1 MAPNK
6 IKDSEKM
13 AYTINPAVFGS
24 MFAVPSQ
31 VVDNNI
37 KLASASQL
45 KTLLWVFRHA
55 SETIDP
61 AVISKEI
68 NYAESDV
75 CDALTVLCEWGVL
88 NSDSAPV
95 VKMPLPEAPTVST
108 SEPKKELPELAPVK
122 PTYEQVAA
130 RCSESP
136 EIAHMFSDIEQL
148 LGKTLGYDSQ
158 CIFIM
163 MHDQYGL
170 PVEVIYMLVDH
181 CVSIGKGNLAY
192 IAKVGKTWGE
202 KEIDTI
208 EKADEQIKLL
218 TSCISL
224 WKEFA
229 TMAGIP
235 NPRPTASQTAYL
247 KTWSSEMKYNAD
259 MIYLAYEETLD
270 HSGKI
275 SFAYMNKVL
284 ANWHQKGLRTPAD
297 VEKDKQEYREKTQKK
312 KDKNTS
318 YDMAE
323 FNRRADSLPVYR
335 KGV

>member
-1 MAPNK
+1 
-6 IKDSEKM
+6 M

-55 SETIDP
+55 SEPIDP
-61 AVISKEI
+61 ARISKEI

-88 NSDSAPV
+88 NSDSTPV
-95 VKMPLPEAPTVST
+95 VKMPLPEAPATTVA
-108 SEPKKELPELAPVK
+108 EVKKELPDLVPVK
-122 PTYEQVAA
+122 PTYEQVIA
-130 RCSESP
+130 RCAESSEISN
-136 EIAHMFSDIEQL
+136 MFSDIEQL

-158 CIFIM
+158 SIFIM

-170 PVEVIYMLVDH
+170 PVEVIYMLVSH
-181 CVSIGKGNLAY
+181 CVSVGKGNLSY
-192 IAKVGKTWGE
+192 ISKVGKTWGE
-202 KEIDTI
+202 MEIDTI
-208 EKADEQIKLL
+208 EKADEQIRILN
-218 TSCISL
+218 SCQSL

-229 TMAGIP
+229 TLAGIA
-235 NPRPTASQTAYL
+235 NPKPTSAQSAYL
-247 KTWSSEMKYNAD
+247 RTWSVEMKFNLE

-284 ANWHQKGLRTPAD
+284 ANWHSKGLKTPAD
-297 VEKDKQEYREKTQKK
+297 VENDKQAFRDKKQKK
-312 KDKNTS
+312 KETETS
-318 YDMAE
+318 YDMTE
-323 FNRRADSLPVYR
+323 FNRRADSLPVYK

>member
-1 MAPNK
+1 
-6 IKDSEKM
+6 M

-55 SETIDP
+55 SDSIDP

-68 NYAESDV
+68 NYAVSDV
-75 CDALTVLCEWGVL
+75 CDALTVLCEWGVI

-95 VKMPLPEAPTVST
+95 VRMPSPETPVPSA
-108 SEPKKELPELAPVK
+108 EEKKELPELTPVK
-122 PTYEQVAA
+122 PTNEQIIA
-130 RCSESP
+130 RCKENP
-136 EIAHMFSDIEQL
+136 EIRHMFSDIAKL
-148 LGKTLGYDSQ
+148 LGRTIGYDSE
-158 CIFIM
+158 CILLM

-181 CVSIGKGNLAY
+181 CVSIGKGNLSY

-202 KEIDTI
+202 NEIDTI
-208 EKADEQIKLL
+208 EKADEQIKILN
-218 TSCISL
+218 SCISL
-224 WKEFA
+224 WKKFA
-229 TMAGIP
+229 QMAGIQ
-235 NPRPTASQTAYL
+235 NPRPTSSQSAYL
-247 KTWSSEMKYNAD
+247 RTWSVDMKFSIEM
-259 MIYLAYEETLD
+259 IFLAYEEMMD

-284 ANWHQKGLRTPAD
+284 ANWHQKGLKTPDD
-297 VEKDKQEYREKTQKK
+297 VEKDKQNFRDSKK
-312 KDKNTS
+312 KKTDSDTATS
-318 YDMAE
+318 YDMSE
-323 FNRRADSLPVYR
+323 FNRRADSLPVYN
-335 KGV
+335 KKKKEV

>member
-1 MAPNK
+1 
-6 IKDSEKM
+6 M

-24 MFAVPSQ
+24 VFAVPSQ

-45 KTLLWVFRHA
+45 KTLLWIFRHA
-55 SETIDP
+55 SEPIDP

-68 NYAESDV
+68 GYVESDV

-88 NSDSAPV
+88 SSDGKA
-95 VKMPLPEAPTVST
+95 VKLMPAPEAPSPVVA
-108 SEPKKELPELAPVK
+108 EVKKELPELAPVK
-122 PTYEQVAA
+122 PTYEQVVA
-130 RCSESP
+130 RCQESP
-136 EIAHMFSDIEQL
+136 EIAHMFTDIEGL
-148 LGKTLGYDSQ
+148 LGKTLGYDSE
-158 CIFIM
+158 CILLM

-170 PVEVIYMLVDH
+170 PVEVIYMLVSH

-208 EKADEQIKLL
+208 EKADEQIMLL
-218 TSCISL
+218 NSCITL

-229 TMAGIP
+229 ALAGIP
-235 NPRPTASQTAYL
+235 NPRPTATQSAYL
-247 KTWSSEMKYNAD
+247 QTWSKDFRYGAD
-259 MIYLAYEETLD
+259 MVYLAYEETLD

-284 ANWHQKGLRTPAD
+284 SNWNEKGLRTPQD
-297 VEKDKQEYREKTQKK
+297 VETDKQSFREKKTKK
-312 KDKNTS
+312 SNTDTS
-318 YDMAE
+318 YDMNE
-323 FNRRADSLPVYR
+323 FNRRANQLPVYK